1 MEFLKFEGFKEKP
14 NAPWSKYYKEGAMEL
29 NVPNLSV
36 YNYFENKV
44 IGFEDRNCLD
54 YYGHKLKYNELL
66 NLIDDCAK
74 GLYEYGVRK
83 GDVVTLCLP
92 NTLEGVV
99 SFFAINKIGAVVNF
113 IHPVSSENEIKASI
127 NEMDSKII
135 IAIDD
140 NYWKIETIIADT
152 KIKKTILVSLTDY
165 MSFINK
171 LRYHK
176 NKVRLTLTNNNDKY
190 IIWHDF
196 INQSKDLYIKDH
208 TSNNDKNDPA
218 IILHSG
224 GTTGSP
230 KGVVLSNN
238 NLMAFVESAIIGQD
252 YLVKGDTCLALMPIF
267 HGFGIIHSVL
277 FPLCIGM
284 NVILRPKFEVKEYCD
299 MVVKYKPQILMG
311 VPTLFE
317 ALLEQWDNEDI
328 KLDFIKC
335 ALVGG
340 DTLKKGLRDRINK
353 FFKKHGAKITVCAGY
368 GLSEAVCGVVLGN
381 PSYQKGEAIGV
392 PLPGIYVG
400 IYSTDGKEVPYGT
413 EGEICVCGPTVM
425 LGYYNNEKETNIA
438 LHVHEDG
445 NVWLHT
451 GDIGSMDEEGYL
463 TYTNRAKRMIISS
476 GYNVYP
482 NQIEKIIETHP
493 SVMLCTVV
501 GVPDK
506 YKMEIPKAYIV
517 LKKDFHKKELITIE
531 LKRLCKKNLP
541 KYSWPVE
548 YEYMKKLPTTKVGK
562 IDFKKLQNGN
572 KDNTDDK

>member
-1 MEFLKFEGFKEKP
+1 MEFLKFNGLNSRPK
-14 NAPWSKYYKEGAMEL
+14 APWSKYYKDEDMEL
-29 NVPNLSV
+29 NVPNCSV

-44 IGFEDRNCLD
+44 IGFEDCYCLD
-54 YYGHKLKYNELL
+54 YYGHKFKYNEFLSM
-66 NLIDDCAK
+66 IDSCAK
-74 GLYEYGVRK
+74 GLYDFGVRK

-92 NTLEGVV
+92 NTLEGIV
-99 SFFAINKIGAVVNF
+99 SFFAINKIGAIVNF
-113 IHPVSSENEIKASI
+113 IHPACGENEIKNSI
-127 NEMDSKII
+127 NEMESKVIL
-135 IAIDD
+135 AIDS
-140 NYWKIETIIADT
+140 NYWKLESIVSDTPIE
-152 KIKKTILVSLTDY
+152 KVILVSITHY
-165 MSFINK
+165 MTFINK

-176 NKVRLTLTNNNDKY
+176 NKVRVKLTKNNKLY
-190 IIWHDF
+190 VIWHDF
-196 INQSKDLYIKDH
+196 ISKAEKLYLKDY
-208 TSNNDKNDPA
+208 SSDSDKNDPA

-284 NVILRPKFEVKEYCD
+284 NVILRPKFDVKEYCD
-299 MVVKYKPQILMG
+299 MIVKYKPQILMG

-317 ALLEQWDNEDI
+317 SLLKDWNKKNV

-335 ALVGG
+335 VLVGG
-340 DTLKKGLRDRINK
+340 DTLKLELRKRINK
-353 FFKKHGAKITVCAGY
+353 FLKEQGASIHVCAGY
-368 GLSEAVCGVVLGN
+368 GLSEAVCGVSLGD
-381 PSYQKGEAIGV
+381 PSNQKGEAIGI

-400 IYSTDGKEVPYGT
+400 IFSPENKELPYGE

-438 LHVHEDG
+438 LHVHDDG

-451 GDIGSMDEEGYL
+451 GDIGSMDEDGFL
-463 TYTNRAKRMIISS
+463 TYTNRSKRMIISS
-476 GYNVYP
+476 GYNIYP
-482 NQIEKIIETHP
+482 NQIEKLLETHS

-501 GVPDK
+501 GVPHK
-506 YKMEIPKAYIV
+506 YKMEVPKAFIV
-517 LKKDFHKKELITIE
+517 LKKNFHKKEIITLE

-541 KYSWPVE
+541 KYAWPCDYV
-548 YEYMKKLPTTKVGK
+548 YMDKLPTTKVGK
-562 IDFKKLQNGN
+562 IDFKKLQEES
-572 KDNTDDK
+572 KDKTDDK